1 MRRPNLASRPFLNTR
16 PVWLVA
22 AALWLLTLA
31 LSAYSLMDF
40 LSVQGQEKDAGT
52 KLQAMSQKTSALSQQ
67 ADALSRELSQVNW
80 KKLKLEVDSVAH
92 AASQRQL
99 RWGQLLSDLETVTPW
114 DVRLLSINPAVDA
127 AGTVTVTLEGVATSR
142 EAWLGFLARLVADPR
157 FANPIPRQEQ
167 APGTGNPMGYGFSLT
182 VTYKPGVAS

>member
-1 MRRPNLASRPFLNTR
+1 MRRPNLASKPFLNTR
-16 PVWLVA
+16 PVWVVA
-22 AALWLLTLA
+22 GAVWLLALV
-31 LSAYSLMDF
+31 LSAYSLADF
-40 LSVQGQEKDAGT
+40 VSVQGQEKDAGA
-52 KLQAMSQKTSALSQQ
+52 KLQALSQRASLLSQQ
-67 ADALSRELSQVNW
+67 ADALHRELSRVNW

-127 AGTVTVTLEGVATSR
+127 SGTVTVTLEGVATSR
-142 EAWLGFLARLVADPR
+142 EAWLAFLARLVDNPR

-167 APGTGNPMGYGFSLT
+167 APGTGSPMGYGFSLT
-182 VTYKPGVAS
+182 VNYKPEVSA